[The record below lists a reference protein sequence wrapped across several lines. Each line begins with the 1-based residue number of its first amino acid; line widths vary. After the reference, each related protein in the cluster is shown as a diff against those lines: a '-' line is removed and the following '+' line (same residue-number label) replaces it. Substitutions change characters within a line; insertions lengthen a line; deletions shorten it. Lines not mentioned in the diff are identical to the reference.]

1 MFTTT
6 SKGRSMK
13 IRTKVSRG
21 FSAAAMG
28 VAVTAAGLAA
38 VPASASDVSTGLVAW
53 YKLDETTGTA
63 AVDSSGNGRNG
74 TVAGTAS
81 WNAGDGFTFA
91 GGASGAGNAIALP
104 NDLLSGL
111 DDVSVDFD
119 VKVDPTLT
127 GNYFMFNLGNVAPF
141 PNGTGYLFVTG
152 KDGNGAYRG
161 TMASDGFATEQSVS
175 RAGGLSAGVWK
186 HVTLTIDGGTPETP
200 GTSKLYEDGV
210 LVATN
215 SNITIKPSQ
224 IGEPD
229 GTSTRNFIG
238 RSAYTGDR
246 SFKGA
251 IRDFRIYDR
260 ALDEADA
267 ATLSAETS
275 TAATDADKAALTLGD
290 TSAVTASLTLPLKGG
305 AGSTIGWASSAPG
318 TVSSAGAVTRP
329 AHGADN
335 TAVTL
340 TATITHGAV
349 STTKEFAVTVL
360 EDEVDDAGKVQ
371 AALDAIELVHPDD
384 VRGNLRLPTEGSS
397 ATTFSWASSNPDV
410 VTPTGEVTRPAH
422 GADPVQVTLTATGT
436 LNATTDT
443 REFVVTVKPAPAALD
458 FEAYAFAYFAG
469 ESTDDG
475 EKIYLAS
482 SKGDD
487 PLDYDELNGGLP
499 VLSSQFGTKGLRDPF
514 IIRSHEGDR
523 FYLLATDL
531 KAYPAVDFGE
541 AQETGSKY
549 LEVWESTDLV
559 NWSNQRHVKVSSDFA
574 GNTWAPESFYDENT
588 GEYVVYWATA
598 LYPTTETVGR
608 DINTSYQRMMYATT
622 RDFVTFSDPLPWVDV
637 KRGTGRGMI
646 DATIVQDG
654 DTFYR
659 VIKDEASMTPRQEKS
674 TDLLATV
681 TGSLPTTTS
690 TPGWQLVKEKVGVGQ
705 PNPWGGTFTGGEG
718 PTVFRDNDDPDRW
731 IMFIDQPSYHGG
743 QGYMA
748 FETHDIGSA
757 SWTSV
762 PDANLP
768 SSPRHGTVL
777 PVTQEELDRMRLNLQ
792 PDLLVESV
800 DPITVSTKAGTPPVL
815 PEQATVHYA
824 DGSTQQKTVDWD
836 DVDPAK
842 YADLGTFEVEG
853 DVAPGSTIR
862 AKATVTV
869 TDALDPSVT
878 LMTDPVNPGGEAGWW
893 TSAPVNVTAS
903 GFDDRAVAKVET
915 SVDQGAWV
923 PVDADEVTVPVT
935 GDGEHSVRA
944 RATDASGNVSPVQT
958 LDLKLDTA
966 APISKGSVDTAA
978 RTVGIVAADETS
990 GVDRVESRLGTSGE
1004 WVAGVSVAV
1013 GSGETIV
1020 QFRAVDKAGNAEAP
1034 NTVTVPAV
1042 GQGLRDS
1049 VTVASLSA
1057 AKVRYGSSVTIT
1069 TRVNGSGPVPTGAVR
1084 VLAGETLVGAGT
1096 LVDGRTTVTI
1106 RTAAL
1111 GSVGT
1116 HPLTV
1121 RYDGDA
1127 EYRASDDVVTLTVIK
1142 AASKVSLAIP
1152 SRVTASS
1159 RARIRVAVLASPATP
1174 VAGRATIRVRAG
1186 GKDHVRRTVTL
1197 DSRGRVYVTLPR
1209 LKARSYSLSVS
1220 YAGSPTVDRVTR
1232 TVTLRVTR

>member
-1 MFTTT
+1 
-6 SKGRSMK
+6 MK
-13 IRTKVSRG
+13 LTNISRAVI
-21 FSAAAMG
+21 AAAIS
-28 VAVTAAGLAA
+28 VAVTSAGLAA

-53 YKLDETTGTA
+53 YKLDETSGTA
-63 AVDSSGNGRNG
+63 AADSSGNGRNA
-74 TVAGTAS
+74 TVTGTAS
-81 WNAGDGFTFA
+81 WNSGDGFTF
-91 GGASGAGNAIALP
+91 GGGTNSSGNAIALP
-104 NDLLSGL
+104 NNLLSGL

-127 GNYFMFNLGNVAPF
+127 GNYFMFNLGNLAAW

-152 KDGNGAYRG
+152 KDSSGAYRG
-161 TMASDGFATEQSVS
+161 TMASGGFATEQSAS

-186 HVTLTIDGGTPETP
+186 HVTLTIDGGTPESP

-215 SNITIKPSQ
+215 SNITAKPSQ

-238 RSAYTGDR
+238 RSAYADDR

-260 ALDEADA
+260 ALDGADA

-290 TSAVTASLTLPLKGG
+290 TSAVTADLTLPVKGS
-305 AGSTIGWASSAPG
+305 AGSTITWASSNTAVISTSG
-318 TVSSAGAVTRP
+318 TVNRPGNGSGDAV
-329 AHGADN
+329 
-335 TAVTL
+335 VTL

-349 STTKEFAVTVL
+349 STTKEFQVTVL
-360 EDEVDDAGKVQ
+360 EDEVSDAGKVR

-384 VRGNLRLPTEGSS
+384 VRGNLTLPTKGSS
-397 ATTFSWASSNPDV
+397 ATAFSWASSNPDV

-422 GADPVQVTLTATGT
+422 GADPVEVTLTATGT
-436 LNATTDT
+436 LNTASDT
-443 REFVVTVKPAPAALD
+443 RELVVTVKPAPAALD

-469 ESTDDG
+469 ESADDD
-475 EKIYLAS
+475 EQIYLAA

-487 PLDYDELNGGLP
+487 PLDYDELNDGKP

-588 GEYVVYWATA
+588 GEYVVYWASA
-598 LYPTTETVGR
+598 LYPTTETAGR

-622 RDFVTFSDPLPWVDV
+622 RDFVTFSDPKPWVDV

-674 TDLLATV
+674 TDLRATV
-681 TGSLPTTTS
+681 TGTLPTTTS

-705 PNPWGGTFTGGEG
+705 PNPWGGTFSGGEG
-718 PTVFRDNDDPDRW
+718 PTVFRDNDDPDHW

-748 FETHDIGSA
+748 FETNDIASA
-757 SWTSV
+757 DWKAV
-762 PDANLP
+762 PDADLP

-800 DPITVSTKAGTPPVL
+800 DPLTATTKAGTAPVL
-815 PEQATVHYA
+815 PEKATVHYA
-824 DGSTQQKTVDWD
+824 DGSTQEKVVGWD
-836 DVDPAK
+836 DIDPEK

-853 DVAPGSTIR
+853 DVAPGSTVR
-862 AKATVTV
+862 AKVTVTV
-869 TDALDPSVT
+869 SDALDPSVT
-878 LMTDPVNPGGEAGWW
+878 LSTDPVNPDGEAGWW
-893 TSAPVNVTAS
+893 TFAPVDVTAS
-903 GFDDRAVAKVET
+903 GFDDREVAKVET
-915 SVDQGAWV
+915 SVDEGPWT

-935 GDGEHSVRA
+935 GEGDHSVRA

-958 LDLKLDTA
+958 LDLKIDTA

-978 RTVGIVAADETS
+978 RTVGIAAADETS
-990 GVDRVESRLGTSGE
+990 GVDRVESRLGSSGE
-1004 WVAGVSVAV
+1004 WTVGSSVAV
-1013 GSGETIV
+1013 GAGETIV
-1020 QFRAVDKAGNAEAP
+1020 QFRAVDKAGNAEEP
-1034 NTVTVPAV
+1034 NVVTVPAA
-1042 GQGLRDS
+1042 GQGLHAS
-1049 VTVASLSA
+1049 VTAASLSA
-1057 AKVRYGSSVTIT
+1057 TKVRYGSSVTVSA
-1069 TRVNGSGPVPTGAVR
+1069 RVNGSGATPTGVVR
-1084 VLAGETLVGAGT
+1084 VLAGETLVGTGT
-1096 LVDGRTTVTI
+1096 LVDGRTTMTVKTS
-1106 RTAAL
+1106 AL
-1111 GSVGT
+1111 GSVGA

-1127 EYRASDDVVTLTVIK
+1127 EYRASDDVVTLTVTK
-1142 AASKVSLAIP
+1142 ASSKVALSIP
-1152 SRVTASS
+1152 SRITSTT
-1159 RARIRVAVLASPATP
+1159 RAAIKMTVVASPTTP
-1174 VAGRATIRVRAG
+1174 VAGRATIRVRAN
-1186 GKDHVRRTVTL
+1186 GKDYYRRTVTL
-1197 DSRGRVYVTLPR
+1197 DSRGRATVTLPR
-1209 LKARSYSLSVS
+1209 LKARSYSFSVA
-1220 YAGSPTVDRVTR
+1220 YAGSPTVDPVTR
-1232 TVTLRVTR
+1232 AVTLRVTR

>member
-1 MFTTT
+1 MITTT

-13 IRTKVSRG
+13 ITKVSRG
-21 FSAAAMG
+21 FIAAALSA
-28 VAVTAAGLAA
+28 AVTAAGLAA

-53 YKLDETTGTA
+53 YKLDETSGTT

-81 WNAGDGFTFA
+81 WNAGDGFTF
-91 GGASGAGNAIALP
+91 GGGTNGSGNAIALP
-104 NDLLSGL
+104 NNLLSGL

-119 VKVDPTLT
+119 VLVDPTLT
-127 GNYFMFNLGNVAPF
+127 GNYFMFNLGNVAAW

-152 KDGNGAYRG
+152 KDSGGFYRG
-161 TMASDGFATEQSVS
+161 TMASGGFATEQSAS

-186 HVTLTIDGGTPETP
+186 HVTLTIDGGTPESP

-215 SNITIKPSQ
+215 SNITAKPSQ

-229 GTSTRNFIG
+229 GTSNRNFIG
-238 RSAYTGDR
+238 RSAYADDR
-246 SFKGA
+246 SFKGS

-267 ATLSAETS
+267 ATLSAKTS

-290 TSAVTASLTLPLKGG
+290 TSAVTGNLTLPLKGS
-305 AGSTIGWASSAPG
+305 AGSTITWASSAPA
-318 TVSSAGAVTRP
+318 TVSAAGAVTRP
-329 AHGADN
+329 AHGSGDA
-335 TAVTL
+335 AVTL

-349 STTKEFAVTVL
+349 STTKEFQVTVL
-360 EDEVDDAGKVQ
+360 EDELDDAGKVR

-384 VRGNLRLPTEGSS
+384 VRGNLTLPTKGSS
-397 ATTFSWASSNPDV
+397 ATAFSWASSNPDV

-422 GADPVQVTLTATGT
+422 GADPVELTLTATGS
-436 LNATTDT
+436 LNSTTDT
-443 REFVVTVKPAPAALD
+443 REFAVTVKPAPAALD

-487 PLDYDELNGGLP
+487 PLDYDELNDGKP

-559 NWSNQRHVKVSSDFA
+559 NWSDQRHVKVSSDFA

-598 LYPTTETVGR
+598 LYPTTETAGR
-608 DINTSYQRMMYATT
+608 DINTSYQQMVYATT
-622 RDFVTFSDPLPWVDV
+622 RDFVTFSDPKPWVDV

-646 DATIVQDG
+646 DATVVQDG

-674 TDLLATV
+674 TDLRATV
-681 TGSLPTTTS
+681 SGTLPTTTS

-705 PNPWGGTFTGGEG
+705 PNPWGGTFSGGEG
-718 PTVFRDNDDPDRW
+718 PTVFRDNDDPDHW

-748 FETHDIGSA
+748 FETHDIASA
-757 SWTSV
+757 DWKSV
-762 PDANLP
+762 PDADLP

-800 DPITVSTKAGTPPVL
+800 DPLTATTKAGTAPVL

-836 DVDPAK
+836 DVDPAQ

-862 AKATVTV
+862 AKVTVTV

-878 LMTDPVNPGGEAGWW
+878 LSTDPVNPDGEAGWW
-893 TSAPVNVTAS
+893 TSAPVNVTAA

-915 SVDQGAWV
+915 SVDEGPWV
-923 PVDADEVTVPVT
+923 PVDGVEVTVPVT
-935 GDGEHSVRA
+935 GEGEHSVRA

-958 LDLKLDTA
+958 LDLRIDTA
-966 APISKGSVDTAA
+966 APISKGTVDIAA
-978 RTVGIVAADETS
+978 RTVSIVAADETS
-990 GVDRVESRLGTSGE
+990 GVARVESRIGTSGE
-1004 WVAGVSVAV
+1004 WVAGASVAV

-1020 QFRAVDKAGNAEAP
+1020 QLRAVDKAGHVEEP

-1042 GQGLRDS
+1042 GQGLHDS
-1049 VTVASLSA
+1049 VTVATLSA
-1057 AKVRYGSSVTIT
+1057 TKARYGSSVTVT
-1069 TRVNGSGPVPTGAVR
+1069 AKVNGSGPTPTGAVR
-1084 VLAGETLVGAGT
+1084 VLSGDTLVGSGA
-1096 LVDGRTTVTI
+1096 LVDGRTTMTVN
-1106 RTAAL
+1106 TADL

-1116 HPLTV
+1116 HELTV

-1127 EYRASDDVVTLTVIK
+1127 EYRASDDVVTLTVTK
-1142 AASKVSLAIP
+1142 ASSKVSLTIP
-1152 SRVTASS
+1152 SRITRTSQAK
-1159 RARIRVAVLASPATP
+1159 IKVAVLASPTTP
-1174 VAGRATIRVRAG
+1174 VAGRATIRVRSD
-1186 GKDHVRRTVTL
+1186 GKVYVRRTVTL
-1197 DSRGRVYVTLPR
+1197 DSTGRATVTLPR
-1209 LKARSYSLSVS
+1209 LGARSYSLSVS
-1220 YAGSPTVDRVTR
+1220 YTGSPTVDPVTR

>member
-1 MFTTT
+1 
-6 SKGRSMK
+6 MK
-13 IRTKVSRG
+13 LTKISR
-21 FSAAAMG
+21 AVITAVMG
-28 VAVTAAGLAA
+28 VAVTSAGLAA
-38 VPASASDVSTGLVAW
+38 MPASASDVSTGLVAW
-53 YKLDETTGTA
+53 YKLDETSGTA
-63 AVDSSGNGRNG
+63 AADSSGNGRNA

-81 WNAGDGFTFA
+81 WNSGDGFTFA
-91 GGASGAGNAIALP
+91 GGANGSGNAITLP
-104 NDLLSGL
+104 NNLLSGL

-161 TMASDGFATEQSVS
+161 TMATGGFATEQSAS
-175 RAGGLSAGVWK
+175 RAGGLSTGVWK
-186 HVTLTIDGGTPETP
+186 HVTLTIDGGTPESP

-215 SNITIKPSQ
+215 SNITAKPSQ

-229 GTSTRNFIG
+229 GTSNRNFIG
-238 RSAYTGDR
+238 RSAYTADR
-246 SFKGA
+246 SFKGT

-290 TSAVTASLTLPLKGG
+290 TSAVTANLTLPVKGS
-305 AGSTIGWASSAPG
+305 AGSTIAWASSNTA
-318 TVSSAGAVTRP
+318 VISNAGAVNRP
-329 AHGADN
+329 GNGSGDA
-335 TAVTL
+335 TVTL

-349 STTKEFAVTVL
+349 STTKEFQVTVL
-360 EDEVDDAGKVQ
+360 EDELSEAAKVR

-384 VRGNLRLPTEGSS
+384 VRGNLTLPTKGSS
-397 ATTFSWASSNPDV
+397 ATTISWASSDSDV

-422 GADPVQVTLTATGT
+422 GADPVEVTLTATGT
-436 LNATTDT
+436 LNSTTET

-469 ESTDDG
+469 ESQDDD
-475 EKIYLAS
+475 EQIYMAA

-487 PLDYDELNGGLP
+487 PLDYDELNDGKP

-588 GEYVVYWATA
+588 GEYVVYWASA
-598 LYPTTETVGR
+598 LYPTTETAGR

-622 RDFVTFSDPLPWVDV
+622 RDFVTFSDPKPWVDV

-646 DATIVQDG
+646 DATVVQDG

-674 TDLLATV
+674 TDLRATV

-718 PTVFRDNDDPDRW
+718 PTVFRDNDDPDHW

-748 FETHDIGSA
+748 FETHDIASA
-757 SWTSV
+757 DWKAV
-762 PDANLP
+762 PGADLP

-777 PVTQEELDRMRLNLQ
+777 PVTQAELDHMRRNLQ

-800 DPITVSTKAGTPPVL
+800 DPLTATTKAGTPPVL
-815 PEQATVHYA
+815 PEKATVHYA
-824 DGSTQQKTVDWD
+824 DGSTQEKVVDWD

-862 AKATVTV
+862 AKVTVTV

-878 LMTDPVNPGGEAGWW
+878 LSTDPVTPDGEAGWW
-893 TSAPVNVTAS
+893 TSAPVDVTAS
-903 GFDDRAVAKVET
+903 GFDDREVAKVET
-915 SVDQGAWV
+915 SVDEGPWT
-923 PVDADEVTVPVT
+923 PVDADEVTVAVT
-935 GDGEHSVRA
+935 GEGDHSVRA

-958 LDLKLDTA
+958 LDLKIDTA

-978 RTVGIVAADETS
+978 RTVGITAADETS
-990 GVDRVESRLGTSGE
+990 GVQRVESRLGTSGE
-1004 WVAGVSVAV
+1004 WTAGTSVEV

-1020 QFRAVDKAGNAEAP
+1020 QFRAVDKAGNAETP
-1034 NTVTVPAV
+1034 NVVTVPAA

-1057 AKVRYGSSVTIT
+1057 TKVRYGSSVTVAA
-1069 TRVNGSGPVPTGAVR
+1069 RVNGSGPTPTGAVR
-1084 VLAGETLVGAGT
+1084 VLAGETLVGTGT
-1096 LVDGRTTVTI
+1096 LVDGRTTITVKTS
-1106 RTAAL
+1106 AL

-1127 EYRASDDVVTLTVIK
+1127 EYRASDDDVTLTVIK
-1142 AASKVSLAIP
+1142 AASKVSLSIP
-1152 SRVTASS
+1152 SRIKPTT
-1159 RARIRVAVLASPATP
+1159 RAAIKVAVLASPTTP
-1174 VAGRATIRVRAG
+1174 VAGRATIRVRAN
-1186 GKDHVRRTVTL
+1186 GKDYVRRIVTL
-1197 DSRGRVYVTLPR
+1197 DSSGRVTVTLPR
-1209 LKARSYSLSVS
+1209 LKARSYSLSVA
-1220 YAGSPTVDRVTR
+1220 YAGSPTVDPVTR